1 MPLIGKVLKQLAK
14 SVLILLGLTAAALAT
29 NAAINQK
36 MFGSGN
42 ATLIISN
49 EKLND
54 IMKIVKSYED
64 LVYWWKILTK
74 QLKMN
79 QKNKTGDFLVS

>member
-1 MPLIGKVLKQLAK
+1 MPFIGKVLKQLAK

-36 MFGSGN
+36 MIGSGN

-64 LVYWWKILTK
+64 LVY
-74 QLKMN
+74 
-79 QKNKTGDFLVS
+79 